1 MRIIPFLLFCL
12 SITAASAQAI
22 GGNASISANGTSANV
37 ALPANTQPYPAVIIA
52 PAAGVTTE
60 IFYALGNASVEAI
73 ATQSPSLPPN
83 GICLN
88 VGSNNYVAAITGG
101 TAASVRITQMSACP
115 PF

>member
-1 MRIIPFLLFCL
+1 MPKRVVVRQSCLELARKRINENYSLPAFLPINH
-12 SITAASAQAI
+12 SRVSAGI

-73 ATQSPSLPPN
+73 AGLKAPRYRQMEF
-83 GICLN
+83 
-88 VGSNNYVAAITGG
+88 
-101 TAASVRITQMSACP
+101 ASTSGLTTM
-115 PF
+115 